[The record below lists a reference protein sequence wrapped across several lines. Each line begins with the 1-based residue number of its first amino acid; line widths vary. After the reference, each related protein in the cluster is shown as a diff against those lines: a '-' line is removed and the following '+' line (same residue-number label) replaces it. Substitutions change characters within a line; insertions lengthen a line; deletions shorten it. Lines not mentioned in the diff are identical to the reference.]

1 MNYSVEKPH
10 ECLHPYDVE
19 YISNPNQDKI
29 RKLALEHSPNVIVS
43 KYDNLNKITRNKARK
58 ANWTYIID
66 EVENKDK
73 YSSKLIDSI
82 KAAELYEI
90 QKSYIEGKG
99 TLVEIQGYI
108 GLGKKAVAIQFLFTL
123 DAANL
128 AGMQQVLLFPRED
141 VEDEKQLSEPFKPSL
156 RLVFTAECPAPGMDG
171 EQAMMVD
178 LENYT
183 TYVIGADYFG
193 ESKKGAL
200 RMLNDILYSS
210 GGLVLHAGAKLV
222 KVGGELFSMTI
233 MGLSGTGK
241 TTTTFSKQGE
251 LTQPIQDDM
260 VTLWPGGEISI
271 TENGCFAKTFG
282 LSLENEPVIYK
293 GTVNSDAW
301 VENVYQDTSREFD
314 FFKEVLSPQEVD
326 DYKDVLLFTFG
337 NEDNINSYINGDVK
351 AEDVID
357 RDGVPKDGWDFLVW
371 TQNGRSIIPMHAVED
386 AADLHKIPTVK
397 YMGILNRDE
406 GRDAAVPGIVK
417 FVSPEQA
424 AGYFMLGET
433 SKTSA
438 AGKERGKT
446 RSPFTQPFFP
456 RRMEL
461 QADRFKELVAT
472 MPEVS
477 TWLMNTGFI
486 GGDAKDVSEGN
497 ALKVKIRHSSAMLEA
512 LIGDKIKWKLDPDFG
527 YYIVDVDAPENSE
540 LVRLVPREILN
551 PICYYEKSKRMGEY
565 RQWVIDLN
573 HARREFLESYQIS
586 KNIIDSVVKG

>member
-1 MNYSVEKPH
+1 
-10 ECLHPYDVE
+10 
-19 YISNPNQDKI
+19 
-29 RKLALEHSPNVIVS
+29 
-43 KYDNLNKITRNKARK
+43 
-58 ANWTYIID
+58 
-66 EVENKDK
+66 
-73 YSSKLIDSI
+73 
-82 KAAELYEI
+82 
-90 QKSYIEGKG
+90 
-99 TLVEIQGYI
+99 
-108 GLGKKAVAIQFLFTL
+108 
-123 DAANL
+123 
-128 AGMQQVLLFPRED
+128 
-141 VEDEKQLSEPFKPSL
+141 
-156 RLVFTAECPAPGMDG
+156 
-171 EQAMMVD
+171 
-178 LENYT
+178 
-183 TYVIGADYFG
+183 
-193 ESKKGAL
+193 
-200 RMLNDILYSS
+200 
-210 GGLVLHAGAKLV
+210 
-222 KVGGELFSMTI
+222 
-233 MGLSGTGK
+233 GLSGTGK

-351 AEDVID
+351 AENVID
-357 RDGVPKDGWDFLVW
+357 RDGIPKDGWDFLVW

-386 AADLHKIPTVK
+386 AADLHKIPSVK

-417 FVSPEQA
+417 FVSPDQA

-472 MPEVS
+472 MPGVS

-512 LIGDKIKWKLDPDFG
+512 LIGNKIKWKLDPDFG
-527 YYIVDVDAPENSE
+527 YYIVDVEAPENKE

-551 PICYYEKSKRMGEY
+551 PICYYEKGKRMGEY

-573 HARREFLESYQIS
+573 HARREFLESYYIS